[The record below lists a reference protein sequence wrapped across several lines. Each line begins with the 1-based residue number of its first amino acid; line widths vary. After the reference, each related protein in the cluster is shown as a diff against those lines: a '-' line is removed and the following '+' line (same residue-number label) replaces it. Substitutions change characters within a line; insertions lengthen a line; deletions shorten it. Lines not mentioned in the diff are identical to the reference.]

1 LLRTVVARSLDDLDR
16 IGTLW
21 EHLYN
26 SGRHTLFQSF
36 AWNRLAAQYFAS
48 REEPYV
54 VAVEG
59 DSGAAIIPAAITDHG
74 VTLLGEALFD
84 YRNVLWTGEAN
95 ILTCAWR
102 EVAKLGL
109 PVFFTAL
116 RGTESRGAWAEFGPQ
131 PFVNAPCVLAADTNA
146 NDFASA
152 HPRLARN
159 LRRLEEQGVEV
170 GYHPAPD
177 PALVR
182 QVYQLKAEHFPGS
195 LFSDFVRVNFMV
207 AAIASG
213 ETKCD
218 LFTLTRE
225 KNIIAA
231 LVTFRDGDTRRFYTI
246 YYDHEWARFS
256 PGVSLL
262 WEVTR
267 QSLADGL
274 NCDYMTGEQPHKMR
288 LATSSVLLFRIDTP
302 WEKLSRIVELQW
314 QAVSELAA

>member
-1 LLRTVVARSLDDLDR
+1 MLRTVVARSLDDLDR

-26 SGRHTLFQSF
+26 FGNHTLFQSF

-95 ILTCAWR
+95 I
-102 EVAKLGL
+102 
-109 PVFFTAL
+109 FFTAL

-146 NDFASA
+146 SDFASA
-152 HPRLARN
+152 HPRLTRN

-177 PALVR
+177 RALVR

-195 LFSDFVRVNFMV
+195 LS
-207 AAIASG
+207 
-213 ETKCD
+213 
-218 LFTLTRE
+218 
-225 KNIIAA
+225 
-231 LVTFRDGDTRRFYTI
+231 
-246 YYDHEWARFS
+246 
-256 PGVSLL
+256 
-262 WEVTR
+262 
-267 QSLADGL
+267 
-274 NCDYMTGEQPHKMR
+274 
-288 LATSSVLLFRIDTP
+288 ATSCGLTS
-302 WEKLSRIVELQW
+302 WSRPSRPARRNVI
-314 QAVSELAA
+314 SSR